1 MLKSHY
7 PSVTKLLIEMDS
19 IINLHINTNQP
30 KGSEHVYLKILGKKK
45 SWKKEREK
53 FHEKKAVYLVFPSS
67 IVLFLIWI
75 PLK

>member
-7 PSVTKLLIEMDS
+7 PSVTKLLMEMDG

-45 SWKKEREK
+45 S
-53 FHEKKAVYLVFPSS
+53 
-67 IVLFLIWI
+67 
-75 PLK
+75 